1 MQNSELRAEN
11 YSLGEKFIEKDIKDR
26 NYRMKIEEK
35 EIEKQEKDIE
45 MHKLKDRLSD
55 AKAVYNQQA
64 TERRDLIDRLGRKE
78 KKIDEMV
85 NEGDDME
92 RAYRSIEIVN
102 KDLSK
107 KYNDCLKTQIKL

>member
-1 MQNSELRAEN
+1 
-11 YSLGEKFIEKDIKDR
+11 
-26 NYRMKIEEK
+26 MKIEEK

-107 KYNDCLKTQIKL
+107 KYNDCLKTQIKLQSEIQTLHGALADEIGRNRSPLR